1 MTIQTKRKISSAFAN
16 AACILIPVAVL
27 GLIIMLVAFLLD
39 AIFVAGCGALAFVCS
54 LLLAFICIAVADTV
68 I

>member
-1 MTIQTKRKISSAFAN
+1 MTIQTRRTISKAFAN
-16 AACILIPVAVL
+16 AACIFIPVAVL

-39 AIFVAGCGALAFVCS
+39 AIFVAGCGALTFVCS
-54 LLLAFICIAVADTV
+54 LLLAFICVAIADTV